1 MKAIYDLNMNR
12 NRKLPTKMRFEKQL
26 QLHEVH
32 MYYLFCHSFKSF
44 LRDLLHHYSMQFT
57 LSMHNPLAMDIL
69 SLLRGTA
76 GRSKVVKPE

>member
-1 MKAIYDLNMNR
+1 
-12 NRKLPTKMRFEKQL
+12 MRFEKQL
-26 QLHEVH
+26 QLHEAH
-32 MYYLFCHSFKSF
+32 MYYLFCHSFQSF